1 MKNFLDKIFFR
12 SNNLDFVS
20 QAIKDLTK
28 NTSSNKIFEAIN
40 SYSSGSEVRYV
51 GGCIRRILN
60 KENVDDIDLAS
71 NLKPNEI
78 CKALKE
84 KKINYFETGIK
95 HGTITAVLGKFKFE
109 ITSLREDILTDGRHA
124 KVKFSQ
130 NWKEDSLRRDFTI
143 NSIYS
148 DKDGNLFDP
157 HNGIN
162 DLEKGLI
169 NFIGDPDKRIK
180 EDYLRILRYLRFFLN
195 YSKQPHN
202 LEILKKLKMNIDG
215 ISKLSKERLLDELK
229 KIIKVNTLEKLSKD
243 KLSLDLILMIF
254 PELKN
259 IGVFS
264 NLNTNSKNILKEKNF
279 IFLLSL
285 LIIDNSD
292 NTNYFLYKF
301 NLSKKDQKRIRI
313 IYNFYKE
320 KITIKSFDK
329 KKLNKIFYYDGKQ
342 ALDDILCFKIINS
355 KKTDKKL
362 IELFKLYQNMTL
374 PIMPIGANIL
384 MTKYQ
389 IPEGKQLGSKLKM
402 IEEQWVQNNFKI
414 SEQQVK
420 NIINN

>member
-20 QAIKDLTK
+20 RAIKDLTK
-28 NTSSNKIFEAIN
+28 NTPSNKIFEAIN

-51 GGCIRRILN
+51 GGCIRKILN

-95 HGTITAVLGKFKFE
+95 HGTITAVLEKFKFE

-157 HNGIN
+157 HNGIS

-202 LEILKKLKMNIDG
+202 REILKKLKMNIDG

-313 IYNFYKE
+313 IYDFYKE
-320 KITIKSFDK
+320 KITNKSFDK

-342 ALDDILCFKIINS
+342 AVEDILCFKIINS
-355 KKTDKKL
+355 KNTDKKL
-362 IELFKLYQNMTL
+362 IELFKLYQNMSL

-402 IEEQWVQNNFKI
+402 IEEQWVQNDFKI